1 MSREKELYQS
11 LASSGAVLITFIG
24 ICHEFVGHIV
34 FPWGPATLG
43 GVIGWHG
50 LGIFIIVI
58 GLLLLGGTLRLI
70 RFPVIPWA
78 IVALILGL
86 IVSIFTAIAHYQF
99 HMFAFAVALAA
110 AAIVV
115 FHRKASKLA

>member
-34 FPWGPATLG
+34 FPWGPSTLG
-43 GVIGWHG
+43 GFIGWHG

-58 GLLLLGGTLRLI
+58 GLLLLGGTLRII

-78 IVALILGL
+78 IVASILGL

>member
-58 GLLLLGGTLRLI
+58 GLLLLGGTLRII

-78 IVALILGL
+78 IVASILGL
-86 IVSIFTAIAHYQF
+86 IVSIFTAIVHYQF

>member
-99 HMFAFAVALAA
+99 HMFAFSVALAA